1 MPTYE
6 YQCKKCGREFEYQQ
20 RMSDPDK
27 TLCEA
32 CGAEALERMISRTAF
47 SLKGGGWYK
56 DLYASSKPEKPAD
69 AGSGTTA
76 NTDAPAAA
84 SGDAAK
90 PAAAAPA
97 AASIVG
103 QRHVGAAARRASG
116 TSGGGSSSGGG
127 AATGERWRRCVRAA
141 SGTKRSGRHQRELDR
156 DRSDHRRQRDR
167 GEAARRS
174 RDRRCDAAL
183 GQADRADARGR
194 ARR

>member
-20 RMSDPDK
+20 RMSDPEK

-97 AASIVG
+97 AASG
-103 QRHVGAAARRASG
+103 TGTSGSG
-116 TSGGGSSSGGG
+116 TSGGGTSGSGGAAPASGGGG
-127 AATGERWRRCVRAA
+127 AAPAG
-141 SGTKRSGRHQRELDR
+141 GTKPSGGT
-156 DRSDHRRQRDR
+156 S
-167 GEAARRS
+167 AS
-174 RDRRCDAAL
+174 SS
-183 GQADRADARGR
+183 
-194 ARR
+194 